1 MSSAIDRSNICDEC
15 PFGYSLSVHT
25 AELDEPADD
34 MSEIRLEML
43 RNEMENA
50 ARILNV
56 AAGEIACR
64 DTVKKKLPPR
74 IAPEELPGSGW
85 KLVRYVSKCPS
96 FKKYAKLRKTDLA

>member
-43 RNEMENA
+43 RNETENA

-74 IAPEELPGSGW
+74 IAPEELPGSVGSSSGTCPNV
-85 KLVRYVSKCPS
+85 LVSRNMRNYEKPI
-96 FKKYAKLRKTDLA
+96 